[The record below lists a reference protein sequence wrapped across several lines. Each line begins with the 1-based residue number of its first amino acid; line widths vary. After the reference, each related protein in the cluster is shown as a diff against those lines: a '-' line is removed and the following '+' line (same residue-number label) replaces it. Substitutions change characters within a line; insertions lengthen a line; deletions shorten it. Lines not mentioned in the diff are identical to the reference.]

1 MNHIQVFAKLLR
13 IKSLLQ
19 RINQL
24 SWSIQKFHYKY
35 KSPENMSEKEH
46 SDLVEGYRQF
56 YEEVKSIYEQ
66 LTNEYESK

>member
-1 MNHIQVFAKLLR
+1 
-13 IKSLLQ
+13 
-19 RINQL
+19 
-24 SWSIQKFHYKY
+24 
-35 KSPENMSEKEH
+35 MSEKEH